1 MQIPL
6 AIAALSWAAAA
17 YVLYLLLFRFIQA
30 RRNAALARKLGCQ
43 EPPEQVNPRRKKLPL
58 GIDNLARAF
67 AADKAQQFPTD
78 VIQRIHDTGAITFSY
93 SVLGTKSY
101 FTADEKNIQAMLA
114 TSFQD
119 FDLGPNRRGNFWPL
133 LGNGIFS
140 QDGAGWEHSRAM
152 MRPQFAREQVSDLDL
167 EERHVQKMMKAL
179 EMTLGPNSWTGI
191 VDLSTLFFRLT
202 LDSATEF
209 LFGESVDS
217 QVSLM
222 PGYAGEKKD
231 DHNFAFAFDQAQVS
245 DLES

>member
-1 MQIPL
+1 MQTPL
-6 AIAALSWAAAA
+6 AIAALSWAAVA
-17 YVLYLLLFRFIQA
+17 YVLYVFLFRFIQT
-30 RRNAALARKLGCQ
+30 RRNAALARKLDCQ
-43 EPPEQVNPRRKKLPL
+43 EPPKQLNPRRKKLPL
-58 GIDNLARAF
+58 GIDNLARSF

-78 VIQRIHDTGAITFSY
+78 VIERIHDTGAITFSY
-93 SVLGTKSY
+93 SILGTKSY
-101 FTADEKNIQAMLA
+101 FTADEKNIQTMLA

-179 EMTLGPNSWTGI
+179 EITLRPDGWTDT
-191 VDLSTLFFRLT
+191 VDLSILFFRLT

-217 QVSLM
+217 QLSLM
-222 PGYAGEKKD
+222 PGFTGEKKD
-231 DHNFAFAFDQAQVS
+231 DHDFASAFDRAQVS
-245 DLES
+245 NFES